1 MAHFAQIN
9 ENNIVTQV
17 IVVGNEDCLDSD
29 GNESEAV
36 GIAFC
41 KELLGA
47 DTNWVQTS
55 YNDNIRYR
63 YAGTGFTYDQS
74 NDVFLFPKPYP
85 SWNLNTDTWDW
96 EPPTPMPEDAGYDN
110 PEDPSYVVYYDWN
123 EENLSWDRTEEAIG
137 GE

>member
-1 MAHFAQIN
+1 MAHFAQID
-9 ENNIVTQV
+9 ENSIVTQV

-55 YNDNIRYR
+55 YNNNIRHR
-63 YAGTGFTYDQS
+63 YAAIGYTYDQA
-74 NDVFLFPKPYP
+74 NNVFIPPQPYS
-85 SWNLNTDTWDW
+85 SWSVNTDTWDW
-96 EPPTPMPEDAGYDN
+96 EPPTPMPGDGGFHEDSNTFVFY
-110 PEDPSYVVYYDWN
+110 EWN